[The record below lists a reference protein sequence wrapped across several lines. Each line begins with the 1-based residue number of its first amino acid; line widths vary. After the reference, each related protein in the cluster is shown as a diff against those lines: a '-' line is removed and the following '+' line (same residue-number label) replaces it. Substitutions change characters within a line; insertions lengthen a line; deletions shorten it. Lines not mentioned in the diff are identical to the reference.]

1 MTGLQLT
8 SLGMVTNVGYDVV
21 TACAS
26 QRAGLV
32 RNAPL
37 DDVWAY
43 DPSALEIRVTG
54 APIKGIADGFVQTG
68 KWVRLALLCLED
80 LARYGRLPP
89 PEDTAFW
96 RTTGLLWVLP
106 ELAFE
111 RFGWPEPET
120 PHLLERYCGQ
130 LLRDL
135 ARVPFQLLPGSFIA
149 SGPAGA
155 PLALQQAARV
165 LDGAGPLRRLIV
177 LASDSWLDHLSLR
190 LLIGEN
196 RLKTPERATGL
207 CPGEAA
213 AGVLVEPT
221 RQAQTRGAPREANIL
236 GVATRPAPEPVD
248 TEPPSLSRARRA
260 PDIARQLAAAVA
272 EVLDAAG
279 DPRPFRGDI
288 LLDLNGEDWKA
299 RVWGHARP
307 MLSKHLDPGHTKE
320 ICPAI
325 SFGDIGAAS
334 GVAALCVAARSFSR
348 GYATTDRILSC
359 SISDSGET
367 GAVLVGREASIATR
381 RASSRAVR

>member
-8 SLGMVTNVGYDVV
+8 SLGMVTNVGHDVV

-43 DPSALEIRVTG
+43 DPSELEVRVTG

-80 LARYGRLPP
+80 LVRYGRLPP
-89 PEDTAFW
+89 RENTAFW

-106 ELAFE
+106 ELTFE

-120 PHLLERYCGQ
+120 PRLLERYCGQ

-135 ARVPFQLLPGSFIA
+135 ARIPFQLLPDSFIA

-155 PLALQQAARV
+155 PLALQKASRS
-165 LDGAGPLRRLIV
+165 LGGAGPLGRLIV
-177 LASDSWLDHLSLR
+177 LASDSWLDNLSLR
-190 LLIGEN
+190 TLISEN

-213 AGVLVEPT
+213 AAVLVEPT
-221 RQAQTRGAPREANIL
+221 RQARTRGARLEANIL
-236 GVATRPAPEPVD
+236 GVATRPAPAAVD
-248 TEPPSLSRARRA
+248 VEDPTAARIRMA
-260 PDIARQLAAAVA
+260 PDIARQLATAVA
-272 EVLDAAG
+272 EVLDTVG
-279 DPRPFRGDI
+279 GPRSFRGDI
-288 LLDLNGEDWKA
+288 VLDLNGEDWKA
-299 RVWGHARP
+299 RVWGYARTI
-307 MLSKHLDPGHTKE
+307 LSQHLNPGHMKE
-320 ICPAI
+320 IFPAI
-325 SFGDIGAAS
+325 SFGDIGAAG

-348 GYATTDRILSC
+348 GYATADRVLSC

-367 GAVLVGREASIATR
+367 GAVLLGREAAVATR
-381 RASSRAVR
+381 RDS

>member
-8 SLGMVTNVGYDVV
+8 GLGLITNVGHDVV

-32 RNAPL
+32 RTTPL

-43 DPSALEIRVTG
+43 DPSELEIRVTG
-54 APIKGIADGFVQTG
+54 TPIKGIADGFVQTG

-80 LARYGRLPP
+80 LIHYSRLPP
-89 PEDTAFW
+89 AEDTAFW
-96 RTTGLLWVLP
+96 STTGLLWVLP

-135 ARVPFQLLPGSFIA
+135 GRVPFQMLPDSFIA
-149 SGPAGA
+149 SGPVGA
-155 PLALQQAARV
+155 TLALQKASRV
-165 LDGAGPLRRLIV
+165 LSGAGSLRRLIV

-190 LLIGEN
+190 LLIDEG

-221 RQAQTRGAPREANIL
+221 SQARTRGARLEANIL
-236 GVATRPAPEPVD
+236 GVASRPAPGPIDSEQPV
-248 TEPPSLSRARRA
+248 SSRVQMA
-260 PDIARQLAAAVA
+260 PGIARQLSTAVA
-272 EVLDAAG
+272 EVLDAA
-279 DPRPFRGDI
+279 DTSRPFCGDI

-299 RVWGHARP
+299 RVWGYARP
-307 MLSKHLDPGHTKE
+307 MLSKYLEPSRTRE
-320 ICPAI
+320 IFPAI

-334 GVAALCVAARSFSR
+334 GVAGLCVAARSFSR
-348 GYATTDRILSC
+348 GYATSDQTLIC
-359 SISDSGET
+359 SISDNGET
-367 GAVLVGREASIATR
+367 GAVLVGSP
-381 RASSRAVR
+381 